1 MHTSIVIFKGKDASQ
16 PYVRSKQM
24 NSGDTVTSTGTPIE
38 CTFSKQ
44 NVASHNF
51 ASSQKDSLHQHPSNK
66 NLYQHSTNMF
76 VGK

>member
-1 MHTSIVIFKGKDASQ
+1 
-16 PYVRSKQM
+16 M

-51 ASSQKDSLHQHPSNK
+51 ASSQKDSLHQHPSNQ